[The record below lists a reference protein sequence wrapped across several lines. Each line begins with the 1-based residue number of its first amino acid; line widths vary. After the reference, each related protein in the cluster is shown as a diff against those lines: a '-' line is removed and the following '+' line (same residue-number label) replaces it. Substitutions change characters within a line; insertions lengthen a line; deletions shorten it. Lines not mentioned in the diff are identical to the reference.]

1 MSTGDLAPCRSIQSR
16 IDIFRRIFA
25 GCATGLLYVLRILL
39 TLAAAHTYCSRPG
52 VETAAAEPMMLDA
65 TGGGLTLVEDNPA
78 SSDGTQPQDDD
89 DGEVPL
95 PDYFRGVRRLLL
107 AAPTPTTELP
117 LQAELRGGNSGSLSS
132 GKPELTLAGTVIK
145 ALLVAWPVCFGLFGA
160 GAGERGLAALVAGN
174 TLLGACDIGIT
185 LWVLAGGLPAFSS
198 LSIALGPSGHL
209 SRLGGAAARL
219 PATTV
224 ADLNW
229 WRRVIRGVQSV
240 LMFVFGAFIA
250 LFAIIAAAAG
260 DTTVVVALFVFGA
273 VVILFFWITCAFWLS
288 LKVAGALVLHPAN
301 REFNLSQ
308 QAPAMHQPR
317 LTS

>member
-1 MSTGDLAPCRSIQSR
+1 
-16 IDIFRRIFA
+16 
-25 GCATGLLYVLRILL
+25 
-39 TLAAAHTYCSRPG
+39 
-52 VETAAAEPMMLDA
+52 MMLDA

-107 AAPTPTTELP
+107 AAPTPTELP
-117 LQAELRGGNSGSLSS
+117 LQAELRSGSGGSSSS
-132 GKPELTLAGTVIK
+132 GTPELTLAGKVIK
-145 ALLVAWPVCFGLFGA
+145 ALLVVWPVCWGLFGA
-160 GAGERGLAALVAGN
+160 GARQGGLAILVAGD
-174 TLLGACDIGIT
+174 TLLGACDVGVA
-185 LWVLAGGLPAFSS
+185 LWFLAGGLPAFSS

-224 ADLNW
+224 ADLTW
-229 WRRVIRGVQSV
+229 WRWLIRGVRSV

-250 LFAIIAAAAG
+250 LFAIGAAAAG
-260 DTTVVVALFVFGA
+260 DTTPA
-273 VVILFFWITCAFWLS
+273 VVWLAAGAFCVLFFSVTCAFWLS
-288 LKVAGALVLHPAN
+288 LKVAGVLVLHPAN
-301 REFNLSQ
+301 RECNLSQ
-308 QAPAMHQPR
+308 HAPAMHQPR